1 MPLKLGD
8 NDASEL
14 PRVLM
19 YVPQFPYPIV
29 GGLERQALRLSAALI
44 AKGVTVLALSGKIE
58 PDQPLRENVEGV
70 EVVRR
75 PWPRSK
81 LLRYIFNPVDTFIVL
96 FRIRNEFDVLHVHQ
110 NSLAGL
116 YAILIGRL
124 LGKPVLTKLP
134 NVGDLGVPGIQSQ
147 AFGMLRIAALK
158 KSAGIV
164 AMTRESVSELDAIG
178 YPEERV
184 LLVSNGIEIRE
195 SIASSHRKKGPLR
208 VVFVGRLNEQKQLPN
223 LIGAWK
229 KLKDEKPLDA
239 RLEIWG
245 DGPDQPALKQLC
257 RKLDVEDSI
266 LFQGY
271 CESVREV
278 LADADV
284 FVLPSRIEGNSNSIL
299 EAMEAGL
306 PIVATTVGG
315 AEMQVGPEGAKLL
328 CPPGDMNAL
337 AERLQL
343 VLADSKLRIRTGA
356 AMRCRVEKH
365 FNINRIADIYIEAYR
380 SLCGSVH
387 PSLGSISNLPD
398 GMNK

>member
-1 MPLKLGD
+1 MPLEPGD
-8 NDASEL
+8 QDSSEL

-29 GGLERQALRLSAALI
+29 GGLERQALRLSRALI

-58 PDQPLRENVEGV
+58 PDQPARENVEGI
-70 EVVRR
+70 EVIRR

-81 LLRYIFNPVDTFIVL
+81 LVRYIFNLIDTFIVL
-96 FRIRNEFDVLHVHQ
+96 YRMRNEFDILHVHQ

-134 NVGDLGVPGIQSQ
+134 NIGDLGVPGIQSL
-147 AFGMLRIAALK
+147 AFGTLRIAALK
-158 KSAGIV
+158 QSAGIV
-164 AMTRESVSELDAIG
+164 AMTRESVAELNAIG
-178 YPEERV
+178 YPEEQV
-184 LLVSNGIEIRE
+184 LLVANGIEIEE
-195 SIASSHRKKGPLR
+195 SIRSSHRKNGPLR
-208 VVFVGRLNEQKQLPN
+208 VVFVGRLNEQKQLPT

-229 KLKDEKPLDA
+229 ELSDEKPIDA

-245 DGPDQPALKQLC
+245 DGPDQPALMQLC
-257 RKLDVEDSI
+257 RKLNVENSI
-266 LFQGY
+266 FFQGY
-271 CESVREV
+271 CENVRGL

-315 AEMQVGPEGAKLL
+315 SEMQVGPEGANLL

-337 AERLQL
+337 AIRLRL
-343 VLADSKLRIRTGA
+343 VLTDSELRLHTGA
-356 AMRCRVEKH
+356 AMRRRVEEH
-365 FNINRIADIYIEAYR
+365 FDINRIADIYIEAYR
-380 SLCGSVH
+380 SLCGAAH
-387 PSLGSISNLPD
+387 LPLGAIGSLPD
-398 GMNK
+398 GTNS